1 MNQDQSSNQQTQEEF
16 SKMKVENEQLKTD
29 MSWLANQAKQSK
41 LQNDKAIA
49 DLQAYTQ
56 ILRGMEKKLVEV
68 EAAKEMTEKELRE
81 VKQSF
86 RAAIQQHNM

>member
-1 MNQDQSSNQQTQEEF
+1 
-16 SKMKVENEQLKTD
+16 MKVENEQLKTD

-68 EAAKEMTEKELRE
+68 EAAKEMTEKELKE

-86 RAAIQQHNM
+86 RAAIQQHNMQPQSALQQNI

>member
-1 MNQDQSSNQQTQEEF
+1 MQT
-16 SKMKVENEQLKTD
+16 
-29 MSWLANQAKQSK
+29 
-41 LQNDKAIA
+41 DKAIA

-68 EAAKEMTEKELRE
+68 EAQKEITEKELKE

-86 RAAIQQHNM
+86 MSVM